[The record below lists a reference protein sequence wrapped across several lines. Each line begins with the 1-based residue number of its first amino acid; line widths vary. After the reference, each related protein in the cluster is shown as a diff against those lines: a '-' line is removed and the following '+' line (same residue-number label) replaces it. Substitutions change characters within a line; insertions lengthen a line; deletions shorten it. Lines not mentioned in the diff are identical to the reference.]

1 MARKASGGWRPV
13 IDLKQL
19 NHHIDAPHFRM
30 HNISSVLSTVEKKE
44 TTRVTSQFLCG
55 VLDVTLVPYFSLAS
69 LCSVMLLSDNRNI
82 MDYWMLVEGTVLN
95 MFSCKFNVVEYN
107 SIGIL

>member
-1 MARKASGGWRPV
+1 MCG
-13 IDLKQL
+13 
-19 NHHIDAPHFRM
+19 
-30 HNISSVLSTVEKKE
+30 SSFFMT
-44 TTRVTSQFLCG
+44 VTSQFLCG

-95 MFSCKFNVVEYN
+95 MFSCNFNVVEYN

>member
-1 MARKASGGWRPV
+1 MQIGINLAV
-13 IDLKQL
+13 
-19 NHHIDAPHFRM
+19 
-30 HNISSVLSTVEKKE
+30 SVSKCLPY
-44 TTRVTSQFLCG
+44 VTSQFLCG

-95 MFSCKFNVVEYN
+95 MFSCNFNVVEYN